1 MEQISNILKSIKDK
15 HSIIDQEAK
24 RIRDKPLANK
34 TDPNYWCLIGLG
46 DALVKIRLMIEQNFD
61 YIETMGILAT
71 TRYIFELNIWLKLF
85 KLSPYYGFL
94 YYSDLV
100 NTQKK
105 HFISNKK
112 QILNEID
119 LLEDLANYEKTFFKS
134 EFNRIN
140 LIKDKNEKKEN
151 LRNLSNTIFKTVDD
165 KAARHFSIYAE
176 QAKTNGYSFQAY
188 LIKHQVLPE
197 IQKNID
203 ILEEDINFLKEIV
216 LILGKEM
223 PQLLNKDKPELKA
236 INWKNKAIL
245 VKMENEYEYIYSL
258 TSSLLHATPSSLTT
272 NMKNVDFSEVLIFL
286 KFIYVTIQDIIDFSK
301 TY

>member
-1 MEQISNILKSIKDK
+1 MEQIGNILKSIKDK
-15 HSIIDQEAK
+15 HSTIDQEAR
-24 RIRDKPLANK
+24 RIKDKPLTNK

-46 DALVKIRLMIEQNFD
+46 DALVKIRLMIEQNFN

-71 TRYIFELNIWLKLF
+71 TRYIFELSIWLKLF

-94 YYSDLV
+94 YYSELV
-100 NTQKK
+100 NIQKN
-105 HFISNKK
+105 HFILNKK
-112 QILNEID
+112 QILNEIC
-119 LLEDLANYEKTFFKS
+119 LLEDLDNYQKDLIER

-140 LIKDKNEKKEN
+140 LINDEKEKKEN
-151 LRNLSNTIFKTVDD
+151 SLNFRNTIFKNVDD

-188 LIKHQVLPE
+188 LIKNKVLPE

-203 ILEEDINFLKEIV
+203 ILEKDVNLLKEII
-216 LILGKEM
+216 LILEKEM
-223 PQLLNKDKPELKA
+223 PKLLDKNKSKLKY
-236 INWKNKAIL
+236 INWKDKADL
-245 VKMENEYEYIYSL
+245 VNMRNEYEYIYAL

-272 NMKNVDFSEVLIFL
+272 NMKNLDLSEVLIFL